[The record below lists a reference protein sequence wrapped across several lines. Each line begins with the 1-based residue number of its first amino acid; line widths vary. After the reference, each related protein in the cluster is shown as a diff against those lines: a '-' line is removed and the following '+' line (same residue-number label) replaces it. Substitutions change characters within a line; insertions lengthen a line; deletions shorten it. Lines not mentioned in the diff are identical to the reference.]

1 MHRVVIV
8 GGGFAGLNAV
18 QALAKA
24 PLEVTLIDRRNYHL
38 FQPLLY
44 QVATGGLSPGDITA
58 PLRAVVRHQKN
69 VRVLMDEVTGFDV
82 AARRILLREGALDYD
97 TLIVATGA
105 ENFYFGNNDWEK
117 YAPGLKSIEEATA
130 IRGRIL
136 RAFEK
141 AEMEPDSAARRRWLR
156 FVVVGGGP
164 TGVEMA
170 GAIRE
175 IAKDTM
181 KNDFRNIRPEESEVL
196 LIEGSD
202 RILPPFLPELSVK
215 AERQLLKLGV
225 RSRTGLRVVT
235 IDDEGVDVEG
245 PRGRERIEARTV
257 IWAAGVRASKLGKLL
272 AEAVGAQ
279 TDRMGRVI
287 VDKDLSIPQA
297 SEILVIGDL
306 AHFEQGGKPVPGV
319 APAAMQEGRHAAR
332 VIRAR
337 LQGKPSPAFRYFDKG
352 TMATIGRAAAVADI
366 GPFHFGGFLAW
377 ITWLFVHLLYIVGFQ
392 NRLLVALQWG
402 FQYFTFNRG
411 ARLITDR

>member
-1 MHRVVIV
+1 
-8 GGGFAGLNAV
+8 
-18 QALAKA
+18 
-24 PLEVTLIDRRNYHL
+24 
-38 FQPLLY
+38 
-44 QVATGGLSPGDITA
+44 
-58 PLRAVVRHQKN
+58 
-69 VRVLMDEVTGFDV
+69 MDEVTGFDV

-279 TDRMGRVI
+279 TDRIGRVI